1 MKKLY
6 DLIENVFGMDK
17 VAHFFGVAFVAVLV
31 SLIFAKVDTGDT
43 SFVYAF
49 EGLVTGVI
57 VAVLKEVFDFFN
69 NRSFDI
75 KDILAGFV
83 GAVVSFLFVG
93 LLL

>member
-31 SLIFAKVDTGDT
+31 SLVFAKVDTGDT
-43 SFVYAF
+43 SWVYAF
-49 EGLVTGVI
+49 EGLVAGVI
-57 VAVLKEVFDFFN
+57 VAVLKEIFDFFN
-69 NRSFDI
+69 NRTFDT

-83 GAVVSFLFVG
+83 GAFVSFLFVG